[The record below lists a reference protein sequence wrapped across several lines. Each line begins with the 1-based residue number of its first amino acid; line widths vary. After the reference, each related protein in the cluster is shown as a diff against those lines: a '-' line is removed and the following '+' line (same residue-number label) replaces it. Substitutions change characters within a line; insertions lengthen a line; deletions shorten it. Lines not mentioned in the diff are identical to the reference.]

1 MIAPEYFN
9 NHIAVEGEIIVK
21 RVPNDTG
28 SVLVW
33 NSATKKL
40 SIRTHAEIVS
50 DLNLAT
56 VNTNQLITGIK
67 SFVTSGGNYAPFNNT
82 LQIYAD
88 DGSLPSM
95 TYSKGGSHVGQI
107 MFNSDGFYFKNGD
120 DNAFYN
126 VKAGGFEKS
135 NSDNNH
141 VLLGGGGHKDV
152 SDFASSADLTNLV
165 TKNTEQTITA
175 DKVFKKIT
183 TTDWVIPKFLAFPD
197 ASGSMPNYIG
207 FYMWNS
213 QWQVNWRD
221 SSNTHLYQLLDIDGL
236 SKNATFYGNTTSP
249 KFTTPGGNSDQ
260 WNEAYHSIGNYVTLN
275 TDQNIESL
283 KWFNNRTGTN
293 GFNETSLIVAG
304 WNGSKAG
311 ISFFSSGMDI
321 GSVQFDGYFNFRVES
336 GAGNY
341 TNTKAAGY
349 IKEGSSDN
357 HFLTGD
363 GGHYDG
369 RKKEDDWFH
378 SARNFPQGTLIQ
390 TDVDYS
396 QTYGDQ
402 FLLEMKGNM
411 YGGGNPLIAN
421 IQGYIYYDTII
432 ARSGYSTLYYW
443 NYIIALNLNGKLCFW
458 FPSLSY
464 WQGFDV
470 KVTIGNGGLEQGKN
484 RVVSVSDNP
493 DPGGT
498 KRVEITLEHLLTK
511 EQLISGNTFWE
522 KKNIASYWA
531 MDSDKDV
538 AVLNGSN
545 AQRLLSG
552 GILASD
558 GYTDSQHIPAY
569 GIHAKGSIQSDE
581 GFVNRYYKVNQRN
594 KIWNFGDSTAW
605 GLSYFQ
611 GSYHSLG
618 EGISFHFG
626 DAGDYKFFVKDNGN
640 IYTKNDITAGN
651 FFNGKGLYS
660 PVLSGGQVIHAGN
673 SNELYLGNPV
683 VSNVYLESGNSNLLH
698 NRSGYGAGIIWDQHN
713 FNPNNYIP
721 TSHSVYNITQSEING
736 WRQYVGYWDNRNI
749 QPAHLGTQKLQIG
762 FTNWFNNG
770 DQANHYADYL
780 HFGGYQDGSG
790 GNQNLVMFS
799 KNGFGL
805 RQFQGSWQGVS
816 KYQSYVDYWNTG
828 HFSQGDINAWQFNR
842 FNTQPMSLLSSANNA
857 NNLTSSGFYQIGYGT
872 QNSGANLG
880 INDNVRGLLHFET
893 ENTYSASQIQ
903 TQRYEGNILSRTKA
917 DGVWSEWVRHWGNND
932 FNQSDIN
939 NWNSKANGNH
949 THLSLYNEEHNGDV
963 DTHTLL
969 DDNKFKFVHRIS
981 AGSVG
986 SFNMFPT
993 PNNANSILAI
1003 ATHPGGYGTL
1013 FGINGESEIFTKNVS
1028 AGTYSPIWR
1037 QLAYKDW
1044 VLQQIPSLN
1053 NYVTLDT
1060 EQNIAGRK
1068 TFSVSTGNGYT
1079 GAPVMIN
1086 GNGSTNTIFPTLA
1099 FHQPGLYAGT
1109 LSYRGNGFYFMNMD
1123 GNGFDFVRAAGYVKD
1138 GSSNQMLLLGG
1149 GSHEDKNKY
1158 IFGSNH
1164 TGTVEAYSPDTGLPV
1179 NSFKPIKSG
1188 FYRPNNENEYG
1199 SLLIWAEHPQT
1210 GNGFYGA
1217 GMAFDYSGTN
1227 AYLTGI
1233 DGAGNKTSNKKLWHS
1248 GDFTQAYVTEWIN
1261 AANAGVL
1268 TNGSAVQVDGA
1279 GGINQGSGSRANKV
1293 WFDYNWAG
1301 SGRAGSVINFSGLNP
1316 SYNVELFAAYHG
1328 DSNAIGIRTRNGDNG
1343 LWSLPRWLWNSENF
1357 KPSEYYNNHKGSIA
1371 HQDNLVANGS
1381 QWISTGDTG
1390 TNFDGALANKTVE
1403 GTFANFNAY
1412 DKDSKNLGFTL
1423 MARTSTE
1430 QGIYYKTWYGGGS
1443 QTWRRLLEAGDN
1455 TIRSLGFS
1463 GGNINDYPYI
1473 YTLDGQFKY
1482 LLSQEVFPDAGNWG
1496 TGNNAWLLSGR
1507 KTIGE
1512 LAWRNY
1518 GNGHTVFDISNGITP
1533 WGVNKSNKDADV
1545 AWSESYPTLVGGNG
1559 FNTYGVRVDSARNAD
1574 NLGNISAGSYV
1585 TQPNLNTQLSNY
1597 ATLNGI
1603 QTFTNTNTFLQSP
1616 VIPDATLGA
1625 HAVNKKQ
1632 IELSTGNEG
1641 EGGQALKI
1649 NGNNSVTLT
1658 NFFVTSRDGSRNPN
1672 DIAPNL
1678 TPRRVRFDFAAANSA
1693 GLGGSGNY
1701 AGIMTY
1707 SPWDGTTGSTGD
1719 SSYQLAFAN
1728 QTGIN
1733 GSGVPMLKIRKG
1745 IDGNWSASWY
1755 KFWTQADFTIT
1766 NIQQWND
1773 AFQNGLRL
1781 NQDFTVFTGNEVMIT
1796 DNYFANESGLIDTS
1810 YKNAIACKV
1819 NEYYKFGSNIHGWE
1833 GINYHY
1839 EKKTVGIGGEADSDN
1854 KVRVEGC
1861 VKATANFKSKEE
1873 SPNSIFIPDG
1883 SIADLKDEIVNEKYA
1898 IRLDPHE
1905 YELDPSGYLDIDDR
1919 NRLIHVIGEQAKM
1932 TVNFKEIYP
1941 KQQIVIYNFDQ
1952 KGYPMSVLIKDKLVY
1967 NIEPGCFLRLYVTKS
1982 LRVIAE
1988 RQMPSEFIW

>member
-9 NHIAVEGEIIVK
+9 NHIAVEGEIVVK

-28 SVLVW
+28 SVVVW

-120 DNAFYN
+120 NNAFYN

-197 ASGSMPNYIG
+197 ASGALPNYIG

-221 SSNTHLYQLLDIDGL
+221 SSNAYAYPLLDIDGI
-236 SKNATFYGNTTSP
+236 SKNATFYGNTVSP
-249 KFTTPGGNSDQ
+249 KFFTPGGNSDQ
-260 WNEAYHSIGNYVTLN
+260 WNQAYSSLGNYLTLN
-275 TDQNIESL
+275 TEQDVSAGKNYYVSTPF
-283 KWFNNRTGTN
+283 KFKNSSYKSWVFHKPVSNN
-293 GFNETSLIVAG
+293 LIFA
-304 WNGSKAG
+304 
-311 ISFFSSGMDI
+311 
-321 GSVQFDGYFNFRVES
+321 
-336 GAGNY
+336 
-341 TNTKAAGY
+341 
-349 IKEGSSDN
+349 
-357 HFLTGD
+357 
-363 GGHYDG
+363 
-369 RKKEDDWFH
+369 
-378 SARNFPQGTLIQ
+378 
-390 TDVDYS
+390 
-396 QTYGDQ
+396 
-402 FLLEMKGNM
+402 
-411 YGGGNPLIAN
+411 
-421 IQGYIYYDTII
+421 
-432 ARSGYSTLYYW
+432 
-443 NYIIALNLNGKLCFW
+443 
-458 FPSLSY
+458 PSLSNNAED
-464 WQGFDV
+464 WDWSNQITFNDSGTVNSNGFIKNGSSNDYV
-470 KVTIGNGGLEQGKN
+470 LTGGGGHKLLSELSLNKVGSRNLILDSKNYHFSGSDAARSDNSVLGEITITDGSGFWNAYSNRLLAEYTPGSKLLYQIEIKHNNSTPIDMTFYFYNDGDSQIFNQIIPPNVWTKVTRLSSPNYTTNVLMGFGATNTDAGTKIYYRNKQVEEGHLPSTYRPAHEDFALNSQLNNYWEKNTVAGYTGINASTPFSVLNNGQAQKVYTGGLL
-484 RVVSVSDNP
+484 VSDAYQ
-493 DPGGT
+493 DEDSVPGIGIYSKGDIKT
-498 KRVEITLEHLLTK
+498 GANFTGRAFY
-511 EQLISGNTFWE
+511 SP
-522 KKNIASYWA
+522 
-531 MDSDKDV
+531 
-538 AVLNGSN
+538 VLNGS
-545 AQRLLSG
+545 
-552 GILASD
+552 
-558 GYTDSQHIPAY
+558 
-569 GIHAKGSIQSDE
+569 
-581 GFVNRYYKVNQRN
+581 
-594 KIWNFGDSTAW
+594 
-605 GLSYFQ
+605 
-611 GSYHSLG
+611 
-618 EGISFHFG
+618 
-626 DAGDYKFFVKDNGN
+626 
-640 IYTKNDITAGN
+640 
-651 FFNGKGLYS
+651 
-660 PVLSGGQVIHAGN
+660 QVFHAGN
-673 SNELYLGNPV
+673 TDTIYFGNPQ
-683 VSNVYLESGNSNLLH
+683 VSSVYIESGNSDLWH
-698 NRSGYGAGIIWDQHN
+698 NRAGNVGKIWDAHN
-713 FNPNNYIP
+713 FNPNLK
-721 TSHSVYNITQSEING
+721 HSI
-736 WRQYVGYWDNRNI
+736 D
-749 QPAHLGTQKLQIG
+749 L
-762 FTNWFNNG
+762 
-770 DQANHYADYL
+770 DY
-780 HFGGYQDGSG
+780 
-790 GNQNLVMFS
+790 
-799 KNGFGL
+799 
-805 RQFQGSWQGVS
+805 
-816 KYQSYVDYWNTG
+816 
-828 HFSQGDINAWQFNR
+828 
-842 FNTQPMSLLSSANNA
+842 
-857 NNLTSSGFYQIGYGT
+857 
-872 QNSGANLG
+872 G
-880 INDNVRGLLHFET
+880 I
-893 ENTYSASQIQ
+893 Y
-903 TQRYEGNILSRTKA
+903 
-917 DGVWSEWVRHWGNND
+917 
-932 FNQSDIN
+932 
-939 NWNSKANGNH
+939 
-949 THLSLYNEEHNGDV
+949 
-963 DTHTLL
+963 
-969 DDNKFKFVHRIS
+969 
-981 AGSVG
+981 
-986 SFNMFPT
+986 
-993 PNNANSILAI
+993 
-1003 ATHPGGYGTL
+1003 
-1013 FGINGESEIFTKNVS
+1013 
-1028 AGTYSPIWR
+1028 
-1037 QLAYKDW
+1037 
-1044 VLQQIPSLN
+1044 
-1053 NYVTLDT
+1053 
-1060 EQNIAGRK
+1060 
-1068 TFSVSTGNGYT
+1068 
-1079 GAPVMIN
+1079 
-1086 GNGSTNTIFPTLA
+1086 NGSDT
-1099 FHQPGLYAGT
+1099 
-1109 LSYRGNGFYFMNMD
+1109 
-1123 GNGFDFVRAAGYVKD
+1123 RA
-1138 GSSNQMLLLGG
+1138 
-1149 GSHEDKNKY
+1149 NK
-1158 IFGSNH
+1158 S
-1164 TGTVEAYSPDTGLPV
+1164 
-1179 NSFKPIKSG
+1179 
-1188 FYRPNNENEYG
+1188 
-1199 SLLIWAEHPQT
+1199 W
-1210 GNGFYGA
+1210 
-1217 GMAFDYSGTN
+1217 FDYS
-1227 AYLTGI
+1227 
-1233 DGAGNKTSNKKLWHS
+1233 
-1248 GDFTQAYVTEWIN
+1248 
-1261 AANAGVL
+1261 
-1268 TNGSAVQVDGA
+1268 
-1279 GGINQGSGSRANKV
+1279 
-1293 WFDYNWAG
+1293 WAG
-1301 SGRAGSVINFSGLNP
+1301 LANTAGSVINFSGLH
-1316 SYNVELFAAYHG
+1316 SDYSVELFGEYYSDRFGIRSHNG
-1328 DSNAIGIRTRNGDNG
+1328 DANIWNSPKWLWHSGNFNPASKANAFENATAIGFGAGLSSNAPYFIHATDGYVE
-1343 LWSLPRWLWNSENF
+1343 LAKASQLNF
-1357 KPSEYYNNHKGSIA
+1357 K
-1371 HQDNLVANGS
+1371 V
-1381 QWISTGDTG
+1381 
-1390 TNFDGALANKTVE
+1390 
-1403 GTFANFNAY
+1403 NAWENA
-1412 DKDSKNLGFTL
+1412 S
-1423 MARTSTE
+1423 
-1430 QGIYYKTWYGGGS
+1430 GI
-1443 QTWRRLLEAGDN
+1443 
-1455 TIRSLGFS
+1455 GFS
-1463 GGNINDYPYI
+1463 AGLYPTDDGSLYPYI
-1473 YTLDGQFKY
+1473 YHDSSGGNTPYIPLATQGFVNSGLNNKDGAWIQSNRDFPDGTLIRTNIDYSQWGGAAFMLEIKANMYGGSTPMDSKIVGYIYGDTIINVDGYSTSHQLKQVTALNLNGELCFWFPSMGYWQGFTVKVTDVTSGWRFTVNRAY
-1482 LLSQEVFPDAGNWG
+1482 SIENITDPGGTKRVNIPIKIIATRDWVNGQVSDFVTLHTPQTIIHEKTFASGLAIAGGQSILLKGYSDIAHRVQWFPDDSDGFAVSSAFSVKPYNDLSVSWFTANSGGAYSNGNRIWDAGNLIPVKLDGGKSSIFLNDIGINNLNELQQTGFFKGSNLINAPLNSPDWFFLTCEYHYTGWMSQTATSYG
-1496 TGNNAWLLSGR
+1496 TGAVQGSRTFKRSWLSGTTWTDWYEVITTLTFNPDNYQPIGSYVTTNTVQGINAQKTFRNTLRVVGANVNSNTTKFIIGNEAASSWWALSAGDNNWTEDNLYMGTWNPNTNAWSPKISISNSGVIGTTNNNGTSENWKQAYDHMLPNQNWGGAPGITNR
-1507 KTIGE
+1507 MTVGE

-1616 VIPDATLGA
+1616 VIPDGTLGA
-1625 HAVNKKQ
+1625 HAVNKNQ
-1632 IELSTGNEG
+1632 IELSTGYEG

-1745 IDGNWSASWY
+1745 IDGNWSTSWY

-1839 EKKTVGIGGEADSDN
+1839 EKQTVGIGGEADSDN

-1932 TVNFKEIYP
+1932 TVNFKEIYS

>member
-28 SVLVW
+28 SVVVW

-197 ASGSMPNYIG
+197 ASGALPNYIG

-221 SSNTHLYQLLDIDGL
+221 SSNAYAYPLLDIDGI
-236 SKNATFYGNTTSP
+236 SKNATFYGNTVSP
-249 KFTTPGGNSDQ
+249 KFFTPGGNSDQ
-260 WNEAYHSIGNYVTLN
+260 WNQAYSSLGNYLTLN
-275 TDQNIESL
+275 TEQDVYAGKNYYGSTPF
-283 KWFNNRTGTN
+283 KFKNSSYKSWVFHKPVSNN
-293 GFNETSLIVAG
+293 LIFA
-304 WNGSKAG
+304 
-311 ISFFSSGMDI
+311 
-321 GSVQFDGYFNFRVES
+321 
-336 GAGNY
+336 
-341 TNTKAAGY
+341 
-349 IKEGSSDN
+349 
-357 HFLTGD
+357 
-363 GGHYDG
+363 
-369 RKKEDDWFH
+369 
-378 SARNFPQGTLIQ
+378 
-390 TDVDYS
+390 
-396 QTYGDQ
+396 
-402 FLLEMKGNM
+402 
-411 YGGGNPLIAN
+411 
-421 IQGYIYYDTII
+421 
-432 ARSGYSTLYYW
+432 
-443 NYIIALNLNGKLCFW
+443 
-458 FPSLSY
+458 PSLSNNAED
-464 WQGFDV
+464 WDWSNQITFNDSGTVNSNGFIKNGSSNDYV
-470 KVTIGNGGLEQGKN
+470 LTGGGGHKLLSELSLNKVGSRNLILDSKNYHFSGSDAARSDNSVLGEITITDGSGFWNAYSNRLLAEYTPGSKLLYQIEIKHNNSTPIDMTFYFYNDGDSQIFNQIIPPNVWTKVTRLSSPNYTTNVLMGFGATNTDAGTKIYYRNKQVEEGHLPSTYRPAHEDFALNSQLNNYWEKNTVAGYTGINASTPFSVLNNGQAQKVYTGGLL
-484 RVVSVSDNP
+484 VSDAYQ
-493 DPGGT
+493 DEDSVPGIGIYSKGDIKT
-498 KRVEITLEHLLTK
+498 GANFTGRAFY
-511 EQLISGNTFWE
+511 SP
-522 KKNIASYWA
+522 
-531 MDSDKDV
+531 
-538 AVLNGSN
+538 VLNGS
-545 AQRLLSG
+545 
-552 GILASD
+552 
-558 GYTDSQHIPAY
+558 
-569 GIHAKGSIQSDE
+569 
-581 GFVNRYYKVNQRN
+581 
-594 KIWNFGDSTAW
+594 
-605 GLSYFQ
+605 
-611 GSYHSLG
+611 
-618 EGISFHFG
+618 
-626 DAGDYKFFVKDNGN
+626 
-640 IYTKNDITAGN
+640 
-651 FFNGKGLYS
+651 
-660 PVLSGGQVIHAGN
+660 QVFHAGN
-673 SNELYLGNPV
+673 TDTIYFGNPQ
-683 VSNVYLESGNSNLLH
+683 VSSVYIESGNSDLWH
-698 NRSGYGAGIIWDQHN
+698 NRAGNVGKIWDAHN
-713 FNPNNYIP
+713 FNPNLK
-721 TSHSVYNITQSEING
+721 HSI
-736 WRQYVGYWDNRNI
+736 D
-749 QPAHLGTQKLQIG
+749 L
-762 FTNWFNNG
+762 
-770 DQANHYADYL
+770 DY
-780 HFGGYQDGSG
+780 
-790 GNQNLVMFS
+790 
-799 KNGFGL
+799 
-805 RQFQGSWQGVS
+805 
-816 KYQSYVDYWNTG
+816 
-828 HFSQGDINAWQFNR
+828 
-842 FNTQPMSLLSSANNA
+842 
-857 NNLTSSGFYQIGYGT
+857 
-872 QNSGANLG
+872 G
-880 INDNVRGLLHFET
+880 I
-893 ENTYSASQIQ
+893 Y
-903 TQRYEGNILSRTKA
+903 
-917 DGVWSEWVRHWGNND
+917 
-932 FNQSDIN
+932 
-939 NWNSKANGNH
+939 
-949 THLSLYNEEHNGDV
+949 
-963 DTHTLL
+963 
-969 DDNKFKFVHRIS
+969 
-981 AGSVG
+981 
-986 SFNMFPT
+986 
-993 PNNANSILAI
+993 
-1003 ATHPGGYGTL
+1003 
-1013 FGINGESEIFTKNVS
+1013 
-1028 AGTYSPIWR
+1028 
-1037 QLAYKDW
+1037 
-1044 VLQQIPSLN
+1044 
-1053 NYVTLDT
+1053 
-1060 EQNIAGRK
+1060 
-1068 TFSVSTGNGYT
+1068 
-1079 GAPVMIN
+1079 
-1086 GNGSTNTIFPTLA
+1086 NGSDT
-1099 FHQPGLYAGT
+1099 
-1109 LSYRGNGFYFMNMD
+1109 
-1123 GNGFDFVRAAGYVKD
+1123 RA
-1138 GSSNQMLLLGG
+1138 
-1149 GSHEDKNKY
+1149 NK
-1158 IFGSNH
+1158 S
-1164 TGTVEAYSPDTGLPV
+1164 
-1179 NSFKPIKSG
+1179 
-1188 FYRPNNENEYG
+1188 
-1199 SLLIWAEHPQT
+1199 W
-1210 GNGFYGA
+1210 
-1217 GMAFDYSGTN
+1217 FDYS
-1227 AYLTGI
+1227 
-1233 DGAGNKTSNKKLWHS
+1233 
-1248 GDFTQAYVTEWIN
+1248 
-1261 AANAGVL
+1261 
-1268 TNGSAVQVDGA
+1268 
-1279 GGINQGSGSRANKV
+1279 
-1293 WFDYNWAG
+1293 WAG
-1301 SGRAGSVINFSGLNP
+1301 LANTAGSVINFSGLH
-1316 SYNVELFAAYHG
+1316 SDYSVELFGEYYSDRFGIRSHNG
-1328 DSNAIGIRTRNGDNG
+1328 DANIWNSPKWLWHSGNFNPASKANAFENATAIGFGAGLSSNAPYFIHATDGYVE
-1343 LWSLPRWLWNSENF
+1343 LAKASQLNF
-1357 KPSEYYNNHKGSIA
+1357 K
-1371 HQDNLVANGS
+1371 V
-1381 QWISTGDTG
+1381 
-1390 TNFDGALANKTVE
+1390 
-1403 GTFANFNAY
+1403 NAWENA
-1412 DKDSKNLGFTL
+1412 S
-1423 MARTSTE
+1423 
-1430 QGIYYKTWYGGGS
+1430 GI
-1443 QTWRRLLEAGDN
+1443 
-1455 TIRSLGFS
+1455 GFS
-1463 GGNINDYPYI
+1463 AGLYPTDDGSLYPYI
-1473 YTLDGQFKY
+1473 YHDSSGGNTPYIPLATQGFVNSGLNNKDGAWIQSNRDFPDGTLIRTNIDYSQWGGAAFMLEIKANMYGGSTPMDSKIVGYIYGDTIINVDGYSTSHQLKQVTALNLNGELCFWFPSMGYWQGFTVKVTDVTSGWRFTVNRAY
-1482 LLSQEVFPDAGNWG
+1482 SIENITDPGGTKRVNIPIKIIATRDWVNGQVSDFVTLHTPQTIIHEKTFASGLAIAGGQSILLKGYSDIAHRVQWFPDDSDGFAVSSAFSVKPYNDLSVSWFTANSGGAYSNGNRIWDAGNLIPVKLDGGKSSIFLNDIGINNLNELQQTGFFKGSNLINAPLNSPDWFFLTCEYHYTGWMSQTATSYG
-1496 TGNNAWLLSGR
+1496 TGAVQGSRTFKRSWLSGTTWTDWYEVITTLTFNPDNYQPIGSYVTTNTVQGINAQKTFRNTLRVVGANVNSNTTKFIIGNEAASSWWALSAGDNNWTEDNLYMGTWNPNTNAWSPKISISNSGVIGTTNNNGTSENWKQAYDHMLPNQNWGGAPGITNR
-1507 KTIGE
+1507 MTVGE

-1597 ATLNGI
+1597 ATFNGI

-1625 HAVNKKQ
+1625 HAVNKNQ

-1745 IDGNWSASWY
+1745 IDGNWSTSWY

-1773 AFQNGLRL
+1773 AYHNGLRL

-1839 EKKTVGIGGEADSDN
+1839 EKQTVGIGGEADSDN

>member
-28 SVLVW
+28 SVVVW

-197 ASGSMPNYIG
+197 ASGALPNYIG

-221 SSNTHLYQLLDIDGL
+221 SSNAYAYPLLDIDGI
-236 SKNATFYGNTTSP
+236 SKNATFYGNTVSP
-249 KFTTPGGNSDQ
+249 KFFTPGGNSDQ
-260 WNEAYHSIGNYVTLN
+260 WNQAYSSLGNYLTLN
-275 TDQNIESL
+275 TEQDVSAGKNYYGSTPF
-283 KWFNNRTGTN
+283 KFKNSSYKSWVFHKPVSNN
-293 GFNETSLIVAG
+293 LIFA
-304 WNGSKAG
+304 
-311 ISFFSSGMDI
+311 
-321 GSVQFDGYFNFRVES
+321 
-336 GAGNY
+336 
-341 TNTKAAGY
+341 
-349 IKEGSSDN
+349 
-357 HFLTGD
+357 
-363 GGHYDG
+363 
-369 RKKEDDWFH
+369 
-378 SARNFPQGTLIQ
+378 
-390 TDVDYS
+390 
-396 QTYGDQ
+396 
-402 FLLEMKGNM
+402 
-411 YGGGNPLIAN
+411 
-421 IQGYIYYDTII
+421 
-432 ARSGYSTLYYW
+432 
-443 NYIIALNLNGKLCFW
+443 
-458 FPSLSY
+458 PSLSNNAED
-464 WQGFDV
+464 WDWSNQITFNDSGTVNSNGFIKNGSSNDYV
-470 KVTIGNGGLEQGKN
+470 LTGGGGHKLLSELSLNKVGSRNLILDSKNYHFSGSDAARSDNSVLGEITITDGSGFWNAYSNRLLAEYTPGSKLLYQIEIKHNNSTPIDMTFYFYNDGDSQIFNQIIPPNVWTKVTRLSSPNYTTNVLMGFGATNTDAGTKIYYRNKQVEEGHLPSTYRPAHEDFALNSQLNNYWEKNTVAGYTGINASTPFSVLNNGQAQKVYTGGLL
-484 RVVSVSDNP
+484 VSDAYQ
-493 DPGGT
+493 DEDSVPGIGIYSKGDIKT
-498 KRVEITLEHLLTK
+498 GANFTGRAFY
-511 EQLISGNTFWE
+511 SP
-522 KKNIASYWA
+522 
-531 MDSDKDV
+531 
-538 AVLNGSN
+538 VLNGS
-545 AQRLLSG
+545 
-552 GILASD
+552 
-558 GYTDSQHIPAY
+558 
-569 GIHAKGSIQSDE
+569 
-581 GFVNRYYKVNQRN
+581 
-594 KIWNFGDSTAW
+594 
-605 GLSYFQ
+605 
-611 GSYHSLG
+611 
-618 EGISFHFG
+618 
-626 DAGDYKFFVKDNGN
+626 
-640 IYTKNDITAGN
+640 
-651 FFNGKGLYS
+651 
-660 PVLSGGQVIHAGN
+660 QVFHAGN
-673 SNELYLGNPV
+673 TDTIYFGNPQ
-683 VSNVYLESGNSNLLH
+683 VSSVYIESGNSNLLH
-698 NRSGYGAGIIWDQHN
+698 NRSGYGVGVIWDAHN

-736 WRQYVGYWDNRNI
+736 WRRYLGYWDNRNI
-749 QPAHLGTQKLQIG
+749 QPAHILPEKLQFG

-770 DQANHYADYL
+770 DQAGHYADYL

-790 GNQNLVMFS
+790 GNQNLIMFS

-1068 TFSVSTGNGYT
+1068 TFSVYTGNGYT

-1217 GMAFDYSGTN
+1217 GMAFDYGGTN

-1268 TNGSAVQVDGA
+1268 TNGSAVQVDGV

-1616 VIPDATLGA
+1616 VIPDGTLGA
-1625 HAVNKKQ
+1625 HAVNKNQ

-1839 EKKTVGIGGEADSDN
+1839 EKQTVGIGGEADSDN